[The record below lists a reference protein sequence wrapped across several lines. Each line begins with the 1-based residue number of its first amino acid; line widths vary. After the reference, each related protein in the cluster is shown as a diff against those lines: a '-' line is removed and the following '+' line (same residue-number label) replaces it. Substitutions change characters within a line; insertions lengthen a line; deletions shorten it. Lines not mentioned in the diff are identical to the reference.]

1 MAFND
6 PPTPPIPLNRLHKP
20 HMLGLRPPPHR
31 LPHLTRL
38 RHATVAFALVT
49 RRKAHQFLRVARLLE
64 VIFDLFIGNVRIEV
78 ELGLFALTCSFPIAF
93 LAPLL
98 LKLRA
103 AH

>member
-1 MAFND
+1 M
-6 PPTPPIPLNRLHKP
+6 
-20 HMLGLRPPPHR
+20 
-31 LPHLTRL
+31 
-38 RHATVAFALVT
+38 
-49 RRKAHQFLRVARLLE
+49 E